1 MNDSID
7 SSAAAPTPIIPPNN
21 NPDIQVLLR
30 IRPLSA
36 RELHHSASAVLQ
48 FENGDDGATVR
59 VVDGATNNN
68 NNNSGYGSGDNGRK
82 VGSNICTTP
91 SSGKSYNYD
100 AVYGPD
106 STQVEVFHGVKG
118 IVDAVCE
125 GYNGTIVAY
134 GQTGSGKV
142 SVSSILDVFI
152 VRFECCCILT
162 VFNIILLYHYKDPH
176 YLRRGRTVSFI
187 Y

>member
-7 SSAAAPTPIIPPNN
+7 SSTAAPTPIVPANT

-48 FENGDDGATVR
+48 FENGATVR
-59 VVDGATNNN
+59 VVDAAT
-68 NNNSGYGSGDNGRK
+68 NNNSGYGSSDNGRK

-91 SSGKSYNYD
+91 SGGKSYNYD

-142 SVSSILDVFI
+142 SDVFI
-152 VRFECCCILT
+152 VQLLSVAVFN
-162 VFNIILLYHYKDPH
+162 VFNIIILL
-176 YLRRGRTVSFI
+176 LSFQKTHTI
-187 Y
+187 FGEEGL

>member
-7 SSAAAPTPIIPPNN
+7 SSTAAPTPIVPANT

-48 FENGDDGATVR
+48 FENGATVR

-68 NNNSGYGSGDNGRK
+68 NSGYGSSDNGRK

-91 SSGKSYNYD
+91 SGGKSYNYD

-142 SVSSILDVFI
+142 RDVSSMLDVFI
-152 VRFECCCILT
+152 VQFEYYFIESLSFC
-162 VFNIILLYHYKDPH
+162 FHHYIDPH
-176 YLRRGRTVSFI
+176 YFRRGRTVSSFI